1 MFHRYQYE
9 AEFYPTLSRL
19 PLDVRRK
26 LDLTGTKLSLKD
38 WQDFSIEERTILC
51 HLPVDTADEAQALSQ
66 FVDYLSRR
74 HCGKAT
80 EKIAPL
86 DPMLWQPSSVPQSV
100 IERSTVL
107 DQPVT
112 LNEWRQWPSH
122 DRYALYKTAVS
133 QSQPEAFEQ
142 VLRQLR
148 SRADSQQSCSR

>member
-26 LDLTGTKLSLKD
+26 LDLTGIKLSLKD
-38 WQDFSIEERTILC
+38 WQAFSIEERTILC

-66 FVDYLSRR
+66 YIDFLSRR
-74 HCGKAT
+74 YFGKAM
-80 EKIAPL
+80 EKTAPL
-86 DPMLWQPSSVPQSV
+86 DPMLWQPASVPQTV
-100 IERSTVL
+100 IERSAVI

-112 LNEWRQWPSH
+112 PNEWRQWPSH
-122 DRYALYKTAVS
+122 DRYALYKAAVS
-133 QSQPEAFEQ
+133 QSQPEAFEP

-148 SRADSQQSCSR
+148 SRADDQ

>member
-26 LDLTGTKLSLKD
+26 LDLTGIKLSLKD
-38 WQDFSIEERTILC
+38 WQSFSIEERTILC
-51 HLPVDTADEAQALSQ
+51 HLAVDSADEAQALSHY
-66 FVDYLSRR
+66 VDFLSRR
-74 HCGKAT
+74 YFGKAT
-80 EKIAPL
+80 EKTTPL
-86 DPMLWQPSSVPQSV
+86 DPTLWQPSNVPQPV

-107 DQPVT
+107 GQPVAT
-112 LNEWRQWPSH
+112 DEWRHWPCH

-148 SRADSQQSCSR
+148 SRADGQ